1 MPPARGLLYRAR
13 SVASLGLAI
22 WLCWLGIALPSKA
35 FDIEQFQRQIP
46 VKARGKNSELVR
58 NWIAL
63 LSDAQPLPENL
74 KLQRVNEFFN
84 RNIQFE
90 DDQRVWGQAD
100 YWATPLETLLQ
111 GAGDCEDYGIA
122 KFFTL
127 RALGIPAEK
136 LRLVY
141 VRARIGGPQSSLTQA
156 HMVLAYYITPD
167 AEPQVL
173 DNLITDIRAASRR
186 TDLTPIFSFNTEG
199 IWAGA
204 DSSRASSSDVTR
216 LSRWRDLLAR
226 AKAEGF
232 E

>member
-1 MPPARGLLYRAR
+1 
-13 SVASLGLAI
+13 
-22 WLCWLGIALPSKA
+22 
-35 FDIEQFQRQIP
+35 
-46 VKARGKNSELVR
+46 
-58 NWIAL
+58 
-63 LSDAQPLPENL
+63 
-74 KLQRVNEFFN
+74 
-84 RNIQFE
+84 
-90 DDQRVWGQAD
+90 
-100 YWATPLETLLQ
+100 
-111 GAGDCEDYGIA
+111 
-122 KFFTL
+122 L

-141 VRARIGGPQSSLTQA
+141 VRARIGGPQSNLTQA

-173 DNLITDIRAASRR
+173 DNLITDIRVASRR
-186 TDLTPIFSFNTEG
+186 SDLTPIFSFNTEG

-204 DSSRASSSDVTR
+204 DSSRTSSSDATR